1 MGLRRRSQSCRR
13 VCIPRPAFTAIFT
26 AALVHL
32 SHSIAA
38 YNHLKTN
45 ISDANNGAR
54 SCLIQ
59 ATKPFHEDL
68 WIPDY
73 ELHRKRRWSKISHC
87 CTEVLNEL
95 MVTNRNNRKTKVVWI
110 SGCQFEQTLDGFS
123 FTQGDH
129 KPNLDQSAV
138 SKLTYL
144 WRNKFTSLS
153 LSKRDATRF
162 QRQTI
167 SLHTRCDYKTL

>member
-1 MGLRRRSQSCRR
+1 MRKRLKLKQPRDFDPRAQTWDDGIDLYMILIIWKQDWHVLDADSDLYRRASTLWPSFIEHHRSVSESLRWVCADAHRAAGASAFPGLHSLLYLQ
-13 VCIPRPAFTAIFT
+13 

-73 ELHRKRRWSKISHC
+73 ELHKKRRWSKISYC
-87 CTEVLNEL
+87 CT
-95 MVTNRNNRKTKVVWI
+95 
-110 SGCQFEQTLDGFS
+110 
-123 FTQGDH
+123 
-129 KPNLDQSAV
+129 
-138 SKLTYL
+138 
-144 WRNKFTSLS
+144 
-153 LSKRDATRF
+153 
-162 QRQTI
+162 
-167 SLHTRCDYKTL
+167 